1 MSRGAQGTFGA
12 AKVLCVR
19 GLRWPHALRRWS
31 EPLGQSAPRRG
42 PAGNCGVLL
51 RGVSAWFANFDG
63 WTDGRHQ
70 SITLTIEEAVSGVHG
85 NPLNF
90 LLNFPVT

>member
-31 EPLGQSAPRRG
+31 EPLGRSAPSQGG
-42 PAGNCGVLL
+42 PLLETAGFCYAASQLGL
-51 RGVSAWFANFDG
+51 RIL
-63 WTDGRHQ
+63 TDGR
-70 SITLTIEEAVSGVHG
+70 TDGTKA
-85 NPLNF
+85 
-90 LLNFPVT
+90 